1 MERVGFLYYSRGWI
15 GLNLKK
21 KLGFFPMTSPFS
33 KMMRYS
39 MSQQYSPFP
48 WFNPEV
54 WQMPNELQLWDPN
67 TMAEDPLQQ
76 FWKNPFFVWG
86 KGFLMYSCYGLGVKR
101 THFGKLSAIWD
112 PGVFPVQIIGNPK
125 KRNLFSKVLLTSIFP
140 LENDSFL
147 IFQCFCEYQSVVFL
161 FSK

>member
-1 MERVGFLYYSRGWI
+1 MKTRIFS
-15 GLNLKK
+15 
-21 KLGFFPMTSPFS
+21 MTSPSS

-39 MSQQYSPFP
+39 LSQLHSHDNGRFGLYSPFP

-54 WQMPNELQLWDPN
+54 WQTPNELQLWDPVPWLR
-67 TMAEDPLQQ
+67 TLSSS
-76 FWKNPFFVWG
+76 FGKKPFFVWG
-86 KGFLMYSCYGLGVKR
+86 NGFLMYSCYGLGVKG

-112 PGVFPVQIIGNPK
+112 PAVFPVQIIGNPK

-147 IFQCFCEYQSVVFL
+147 IFQCFCEYQSMVFL
-161 FSK
+161 LSK